1 MNACSDNVQSLCKVS
16 GDPPGNF
23 PEGGSISMYFMLIT
37 GQLLRS
43 AKYIYGVSFADT
55 YFLLFFFFL

>member
-1 MNACSDNVQSLCKVS
+1 
-16 GDPPGNF
+16 
-23 PEGGSISMYFMLIT
+23 MYFMLIT

-55 YFLLFFFFL
+55 YFLLFFFSYNLTM